1 MSAGKMAASR
11 RVAGGLLAPR
21 RRGGAGRGFLNLS
34 MLNASRIGLDFGDR
48 PVGALRAHTPSE
60 WSGLAV
66 FPLRL
71 LTRMARMARMDGW
84 PDDGET
90 DRSGPAGRGRAATK
104 VEQLSRNAR
113 SAPRPALLSSHKA
126 SRPKPEQQQEQE
138 TALVFLFH
146 SALGS
151 ARRFAASRISKP
163 QPSCCTL
170 CSRGLRPA
178 IRPVTFSGWRRAP
191 PRPARTAPRPRPPC
205 RGWRGA
211 AWRREACGVIASM
224 ESSMSLSPGQD
235 G

>member
-1 MSAGKMAASR
+1 MSAARWR
-11 RVAGGLLAPR
+11 RRGVAVGLLALR
-21 RRGGAGRGFLNLS
+21 RRDGAGRGFLNLS
-34 MLNASRIGLDFGDR
+34 MLNASRIGLDFGDG

-126 SRPKPEQQQEQE
+126 SGPKPEQQQEQE

-151 ARRFAASRISKP
+151 ALRGFAHQQASAKLLHSV
-163 QPSCCTL
+163 QPGPSPCNKA
-170 CSRGLRPA
+170 RDVQWVAARP
-178 IRPVTFSGWRRAP
+178 AP
-191 PRPARTAPRPRPPC
+191 PRPDSAATATALPRM
-205 RGWRGA
+205 
-211 AWRREACGVIASM
+211 AWRRVAPRGVWGHRFHGKFNVT
-224 ESSMSLSPGQD
+224 LPGP
-235 G
+235 GWLG